1 MKATIKKKIEKKK
14 AEIESIDKAVEVLA
28 KKRSEIVCYNI
39 IPLNC
44 HIWSWYLFRFELV
57 LEDNILLGI
66 TYN

>member
-39 IPLNC
+39 IPLTC